1 MIVDSLLIFYL
12 KGALMVIDI
21 VHPNHVG
28 TVLGDLVKRWWHIN
42 PDAIR
47 ALEKFNRENNNV
59 LLAEPVEKQRMLA
72 LIKLK
77 AFKGT
82 ATGQRIDL
90 SEFKQVFEPISYGA
104 SVQKGAQADKAGS
117 KCL

>member
-1 MIVDSLLIFYL
+1 MLQPET
-12 KGALMVIDI
+12 
-21 VHPNHVG
+21 HPNHVG
-28 TVLGDLVKRWWHIN
+28 TILGQLVKKWWDIN

-59 LLAEPVEKQRMLA
+59 LIEEPGEKRRIMA

-90 SEFKQVFEPISYGA
+90 SVYKQVFEPLNEEA
-104 SVQKGAQADKAGS
+104 LAQKRPLRDKDGV
-117 KCL
+117 